1 MLLEWW
7 SKRLFTTGISGARG
21 DDFHMRKFHIGAIG
35 LGIAL
40 LIFLIWH
47 IGPAA
52 LLRDLKLLGW
62 GFVPFVLIE
71 GVAKVLHTAGWR
83 FCLSK
88 PYRSMGFFRILGIDF
103 AGHSINYFT
112 PTATIGGEV
121 VRGSLL
127 YTAHKGPEAVA
138 GVAIGKITLVLSQI
152 ILSSAGAM
160 FFIARI
166 PLPPSG
172 YIVAISVNLLILG
185 GIVGFLLVQKH
196 GRLGAVVRWLA
207 ARGIGGRAMIKAT
220 DRITHVD
227 RMFVAFYRRHPGR
240 FFLSML
246 FHFAAMFVGIIR
258 TWYFLW
264 LLTGGSLYN
273 AAGIWMLATW
283 LDILTFPIPL
293 EIGMQES
300 IRVLAF
306 SALNYTPSLGLTF
319 GIALRLEQIIWGGI
333 GLLAYALLFK
343 HVEGLPG
350 RKRMKST
357 GNDF

>member
-1 MLLEWW
+1 
-7 SKRLFTTGISGARG
+7 
-21 DDFHMRKFHIGAIG
+21 MRKFHIGAIG

-40 LIFLIWH
+40 LVILIWY

-83 FCLSK
+83 FCLSE
-88 PYRSMGFFRILGIDF
+88 PYRSMGFFRILGIDI

-127 YTAHKGPEAVA
+127 HAIHKGPQAVA

-152 ILSSAGAM
+152 ILVSAGAM
-160 FFIARI
+160 FFITRI
-166 PLPPSG
+166 PLPPAG
-172 YIVAISVNLLILG
+172 YIAAISVNLLILG
-185 GIVGFLLVQKH
+185 GIIGFLLVQKH
-196 GRLGAVVRWLA
+196 GLLGAVVRWPA
-207 ARGIGGRAMIKAT
+207 ARGIGGRAMIKAA
-220 DRITHVD
+220 DRITLVD
-227 RMFVAFYRRHPGR
+227 RMLVAFYRQHPGR

-246 FHFAAMFVGIIR
+246 LHFAAMFVDIIR

-264 LLTGGSLYN
+264 LLAGGGLYN
-273 AAGIWMLATW
+273 AAGIWMLANW
-283 LDILTFPIPL
+283 LDIITFPVPL

-306 SALNYTPSLGLTF
+306 RAMNYAPSLGLTF

-343 HVEGLPG
+343 HAEGLPG
-350 RKRMKST
+350 RKLMKST
-357 GNDF
+357 GNDS